1 MELSLNISGES
12 ISAGGKVIFM
22 PKNADEY
29 VFLYGGESFVISR
42 DSCFLDTFLGRR
54 SFRAFRGCGEC
65 VGRFRLHGL
74 RKLVVELEPDAGRI
88 VTTLPLMNRWWKPR
102 REFTVGRASYVHRGC
117 ELILSCQSD
126 PSVADMLT
134 GCFLLFVLSRE
145 RIDASGAGDVD

>member
-54 SFRAFRGCGEC
+54 SFRAFCGCGEC

-74 RKLVVELEPDAGRI
+74 RKLEIELTLDAGRI
-88 VTTLPLMNRWWKPR
+88 VASLPLLGRWWKPNR
-102 REFTVGRASYVHRGC
+102 VFTVGETSYTHQGK
-117 ELILSCQSD
+117 ELILSNPACL
-126 PSVADMLT
+126 VCADILT
-134 GCFLLFVLSRE
+134 GCFLLSILSRE
-145 RIDASGAGDVD
+145 MDDASGPVDMD